1 MSFKFF
7 SLKGL
12 SCVFN
17 NFLGPPRARFN
28 HHKGLIAL
36 PMGYRILQK
45 SKQMR
50 LLTVLKESTVWSTM
64 IFFLIFSHHKVRVKI
79 IST

>member
-1 MSFKFF
+1 MFF
-7 SLKGL
+7 SFFSPKGL

-36 PMGYRILQK
+36 PMDYRILQK
-45 SKQMR
+45 KTKMS
-50 LLTVLKESTVWSTM
+50 LLTVLKESTVWSTVM
-64 IFFLIFSHHKVRVKI
+64 FFLIFSHHKVRIKI
-79 IST
+79 ILT